1 MDFRQR
7 LLATLRRLE
16 PLFEEPGV
24 MVVGSEVPNLLQ
36 PGVAATLVVSQDVDI
51 GVPVSRHAA
60 LKRRLADLRG
70 LHPSPDEP
78 SVWVPSPDSPELIE
92 VNFLGIDA
100 ATRGPD
106 DTYVLEDDR
115 LPLLVFGLLSLLR
128 PGPRVDAG
136 GLSVPVPRTA
146 GLLIEKLATER
157 SGEKGD
163 RDLLVALGLLL
174 VAAAPDL
181 VEAEEVYRAQTA
193 EVRYAVRSNL
203 ATLSLLE
210 GLPGMPDPIPHR
222 ELVAAVLRR
231 FEGVEGTLP

>member
-78 SVWVPSPDSPELIE
+78 SGYQDTPVLPAGADTTSASAAPLDRVTAGVIDIVLL
-92 VNFLGIDA
+92 VLIDA
-100 ATRGPD
+100 
-106 DTYVLEDDR
+106 
-115 LPLLVFGLLSLLR
+115 
-128 PGPRVDAG
+128 
-136 GLSVPVPRTA
+136 
-146 GLLIEKLATER
+146 
-157 SGEKGD
+157 
-163 RDLLVALGLLL
+163 
-174 VAAAPDL
+174 
-181 VEAEEVYRAQTA
+181 
-193 EVRYAVRSNL
+193 
-203 ATLSLLE
+203 
-210 GLPGMPDPIPHR
+210 
-222 ELVAAVLRR
+222 
-231 FEGVEGTLP
+231 